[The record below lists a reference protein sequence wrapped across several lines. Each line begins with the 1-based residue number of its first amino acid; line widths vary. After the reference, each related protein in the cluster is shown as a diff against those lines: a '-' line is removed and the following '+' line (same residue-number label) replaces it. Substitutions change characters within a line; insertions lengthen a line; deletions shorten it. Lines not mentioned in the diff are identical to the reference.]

1 MEIIAISLGLL
12 VFPTTIS
19 QCKMNEITLH
29 KHELDAIVAFVS
41 NYPSSVD
48 YINISVDSSS
58 GIGSIVKV
66 AVKAVVNGDFV
77 EITKT
82 ITDESSW

>member
-1 MEIIAISLGLL
+1 
-12 VFPTTIS
+12 
-19 QCKMNEITLH
+19 MNEITLC
-29 KHELDAIVAFVS
+29 KQELDAIADFV
-41 NYPSSVD
+41 NKYPSSAD

-66 AVKAVVNGDFV
+66 SVKAIINKDMV

>member
-1 MEIIAISLGLL
+1 
-12 VFPTTIS
+12 
-19 QCKMNEITLH
+19 MNEITLQ
-29 KHELDAIVAFVS
+29 KHELDAISAFVAK
-41 NYPSSVD
+41 YPASVD

-66 AVKAVVNGDFV
+66 SVKAVTNGDMV

-82 ITDESSW
+82 ITDECRW

>member
-1 MEIIAISLGLL
+1 
-12 VFPTTIS
+12 
-19 QCKMNEITLH
+19 MNEITLR
-29 KHELDAIVAFVS
+29 KHELDAISVFVAK
-41 NYPSSVD
+41 YPTYVYS
-48 YINISVDSSS
+48 IKISVDSSS

-66 AVKAVVNGDFV
+66 SVRTFTNGDMV

>member
-1 MEIIAISLGLL
+1 
-12 VFPTTIS
+12 
-19 QCKMNEITLH
+19 MNEITLH
-29 KHELDAIVAFVS
+29 KHELDAISAFVAK
-41 NYPSSVD
+41 YPASVD
-48 YINISVDSSS
+48 SIKISVDSSS

-66 AVKAVVNGDFV
+66 SIRAVTNGDMV

>member
-1 MEIIAISLGLL
+1 M
-12 VFPTTIS
+12 
-19 QCKMNEITLH
+19 KEITIQ

-41 NYPSSVD
+41 KYPSSVD
-48 YINISVDSSS
+48 YINITVDSSS

-66 AVKAVVNGDFV
+66 SVKTVTNGDMV

>member
-1 MEIIAISLGLL
+1 
-12 VFPTTIS
+12 
-19 QCKMNEITLH
+19 MNEITLH
-29 KHELDAIVAFVS
+29 KRELDAIVTFVS
-41 NYPSSVD
+41 KYPSSVD
-48 YINISVDSSS
+48 YINITVDSSS

-66 AVKAVVNGDFV
+66 SVKTVTNGDMV

>member
-1 MEIIAISLGLL
+1 
-12 VFPTTIS
+12 
-19 QCKMNEITLH
+19 MNTITLH
-29 KHELDAIVAFVS
+29 KHELDAIVAFIS

-48 YINISVDSSS
+48 HIAISVDSSS

-66 AVKAVVNGDFV
+66 SVKAVVNGDFV

-82 ITDESSW
+82 ITDEKSW

>member
-1 MEIIAISLGLL
+1 M
-12 VFPTTIS
+12 
-19 QCKMNEITLH
+19 KEITLQ
-29 KHELDAIVAFVS
+29 KHELDAISAFVS
-41 NYPSSVD
+41 KYPSSVD
-48 YINISVDSSS
+48 YINITVDSSS

-66 AVKAVVNGDFV
+66 SVKAVTNGDMV

>member
-1 MEIIAISLGLL
+1 
-12 VFPTTIS
+12 
-19 QCKMNEITLH
+19 MNEITLH
-29 KHELDAIVAFVS
+29 KRELDAIVAFVS
-41 NYPSSVD
+41 KYPSSVD
-48 YINISVDSSS
+48 YINITVDSSS

-66 AVKAVVNGDFV
+66 SVKTVTNGDVV

>member
-1 MEIIAISLGLL
+1 MN
-12 VFPTTIS
+12 TI
-19 QCKMNEITLH
+19 NLH
-29 KHELDAIVAFVS
+29 KHELNDIVVFIS

-48 YINISVDSSS
+48 HIAISVDSSS

-66 AVKAVVNGDFV
+66 SVKAVVNGDFV